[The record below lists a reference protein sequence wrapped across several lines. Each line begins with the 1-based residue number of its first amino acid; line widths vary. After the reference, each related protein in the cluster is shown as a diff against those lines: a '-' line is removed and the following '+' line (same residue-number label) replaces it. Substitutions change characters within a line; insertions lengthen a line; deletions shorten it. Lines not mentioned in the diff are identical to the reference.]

1 MTDRRLLVAA
11 LLALSGCYTAPLT
24 RSTQRVLD
32 DHAVGGE
39 VRRVHLAREPDD
51 DARPNTDLRSLLSQP
66 LDARR
71 ASEVALIA
79 SPDIQGDLETL
90 GVSRAQLLA
99 ASLLPNPELDIEYRP
114 GRASGGDEVEAHV
127 IVDLVE
133 IATMPL
139 RRAAAEARVTAA
151 ELRAADTVLARTYDV
166 RVATLRAQA
175 ATARY
180 ERLAA
185 VVDTARGAYETSRA
199 LGEAGNANA
208 MDVLTH
214 RALYEELRMMRTEA
228 ELDMLEAREVLVV
241 HLGLH
246 GADAALTLAP
256 LVLVLPEDTLDDGTL
271 ESRAIDRSLALATT
285 RASLD
290 AIARDHDVAR
300 ADGILPH
307 VHVGL
312 SGSYAEQTPAF
323 GPSLSMTLPVLNQ
336 GQGIADAIEADLHVL
351 EQRYAQGAIA
361 VRSSVR
367 RARNRVLLARARHEF
382 LRTTLAPLRAQ
393 LVEETLRQYNAMS
406 ATPFA
411 VLEARRA
418 ELETELVGIDAVRDY
433 WLARAALEQILA
445 GGDARLTETRDA
457 SARATMSMD
466 ASGGGH

>member
-1 MTDRRLLVAA
+1 MSDRGHRVVGIAM
-11 LLALSGCYTAPLT
+11 LAVSGCYSAPLT

-32 DHAVGGE
+32 DHGVGGE
-39 VRRVHLAREPDD
+39 VVHVQLAREPDH
-51 DARPNTDLRSLLSQP
+51 DARPSTDLRTLLARP
-66 LDARR
+66 LDARS
-71 ASEVALIA
+71 ASEVALLA
-79 SPDIQGDLETL
+79 SPDIQADLETL
-90 GVSRAQLLA
+90 GVSRADLLS
-99 ASLLPNPELDIEYRP
+99 ASLLPNPELDVEYRP
-114 GRASGGDEVEAHV
+114 GRMSGGDEIEAHV

-151 ELRAADTVLARTYDV
+151 ELRAADAVLARTYDV
-166 RVATLRAQA
+166 RVATLHAQA
-175 ATARY
+175 AAARY

-185 VVDTARGAYETSRA
+185 VVDTARGAYETARA

-208 MDVLTH
+208 MEVLTQ

-228 ELDMLEAREVLVV
+228 ELEMLESREALVV

-246 GADAALTLAP
+246 GADAALSLAP
-256 LVLVLPEDTLDDGTL
+256 LVLTLPDDALDESTL
-271 ESRAIDRSLALATT
+271 EARAIDRSLALATT

-300 ADGILPH
+300 ADGVLPH

-312 SGSYAEQTPAF
+312 SASYAEQTPAF
-323 GPSLSMTLPVLNQ
+323 GPSLSMTLPLLSQ
-336 GQGIADAIEADLHVL
+336 GQGVADAIEAELHVL
-351 EQRYAQGAIA
+351 EQRYAQEAIE

-418 ELETELVGIDAVRDY
+418 ELETELVTIDAARDY
-433 WLARAALEQILA
+433 WLARVAVDQILA
-445 GGDARLTETRDA
+445 GGNARLSHVDSSRGER
-457 SARATMSMD
+457 
-466 ASGGGH
+466 